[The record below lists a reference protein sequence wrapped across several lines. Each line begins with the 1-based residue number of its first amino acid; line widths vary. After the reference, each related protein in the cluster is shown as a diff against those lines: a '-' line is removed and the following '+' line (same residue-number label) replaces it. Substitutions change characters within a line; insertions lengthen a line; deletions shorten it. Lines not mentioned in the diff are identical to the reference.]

1 MAQTKNVAELCV
13 LLVSEI
19 YGQLPSRIISALF
32 IKGRSTTAQ
41 LAVHTA
47 LNQRQ
52 VRHGL
57 AVLVQQNAVF
67 HLSDPDSSITYYDA
81 NPDVVYN
88 LVRSGKILEMVR
100 ENYGDIAKGL
110 VQDVLV
116 LGHIKMSDLVEAYKN
131 KAPSGGNKPVNGVV
145 KDEHDEDDDHGLN
158 ADGTHVNG
166 VNGSSVNGFASEEDE
181 KDPIAQAYFHLAR
194 LLAAGILEPVSSM
207 MFQSPTDLKTAI
219 EQEVL
224 RNDFPAGI
232 RGIKQKRELETAV
245 AKKADE
251 FQQSRTSL
259 KRRLESEFDHEASVK
274 RRRLL
279 NGSAM
284 SNGASGAGAVD
295 LLMEHLDVAI
305 RVNYDKCLVE
315 LRNSKLARYVEDLIG
330 ETTAQVYATLLTAL
344 GKKINRCQVDP
355 MTKTEDDGD
364 TFTGSSV
371 NTIEIFEH
379 LSPSIDVSTG
389 IGIPAAGMID
399 QHCAEKIRRFPP
411 KPKASILQS
420 SLEAGDEIMGSDDED
435 YDRSDEVGFGAN
447 GFSGDFTQSKP
458 GTNGVNGGEARSDDA
473 GSVRAQRMR
482 QMRQHLLLLAESKE
496 GFIRHCGGNDRGE
509 WTVDFE
515 HLMGRLRLMEL
526 DILIEESFGRKGLRL
541 VRVLREKGKLDDKM
555 LPNIALMRKPD
566 VHVKMAEMEMAGI
579 LDVQEV
585 PRDNQRL
592 ASRTI
597 FFWFFDEERTIK
609 RTLDN
614 TYKSM
619 VRCLQRLEVERKK
632 KRNVLAVTER
642 KDVQGMEEEKLRG
655 DVYNEYRQFLE
666 IEKKLLGQVSK
677 LDDLVAV
684 FRDY

>member
-1 MAQTKNVAELCV
+1 MLVTKNVAELCV

-32 IKGRSTTAQ
+32 IKGRSTSAQ

-47 LNQRQ
+47 LNHRQ

-67 HLSDPDSSITYYDA
+67 HLSDPDSSVAYYDA
-81 NPDVVYN
+81 NPDAVYN
-88 LVRSGKILEMVR
+88 LVRSGKILEIVR

-116 LGHIKMSDLVEAYKN
+116 LGHIKISDLVEAYKN
-131 KAPSGGNKPVNGVV
+131 KAPGGENKPVNGVV
-145 KDEHDEDDDHGLN
+145 KDEHDEDDDGL
-158 ADGTHVNG
+158 DGNSNHVNG
-166 VNGSSVNGFASEEDE
+166 VNGSSVNGFAGDEDE
-181 KDPIAQAYFHLAR
+181 KDPIAQVYFHLAR

-219 EQEVL
+219 EQEIL
-224 RNDFPAGI
+224 RNDFPTGV
-232 RGIKQKRELETAV
+232 RGIKQKRELEAAIV
-245 AKKADE
+245 KKADE

-259 KRRLESEFDHEASVK
+259 KRRLETEFDQEASVK

-279 NGSAM
+279 NGSAI
-284 SNGASGAGAVD
+284 SNGTSGTGAVD

-315 LRNSKLARYVEDLIG
+315 LRNSKLAQYVEDLIG

-344 GKKINRCQVDP
+344 SKKINRCQADL
-355 MTKTEDDGD
+355 MTNTEDDAD
-364 TFTGSSV
+364 AFTGPSV
-371 NTIEIFEH
+371 NTLEIFEH

-389 IGIPAAGMID
+389 IGIPAAGMVD
-399 QHCAEKIRRFPP
+399 QHCAERIRRFPP
-411 KPKASILQS
+411 RPKAPILQS

-447 GFSGDFTQSKP
+447 GFNGDFAESKP
-458 GTNGVNGGEARSDDA
+458 GTNGVNGGEAHSDDA
-473 GSVRAQRMR
+473 ASVRAQRMR

-496 GFIRHCGGNDRGE
+496 GFVRHCGGNDRGE

-515 HLMGRLRLMEL
+515 HLIGRLRLMEL

-566 VHVKMAEMEMAGI
+566 VHVKMAEMEMAGF

-632 KRNVLAVTER
+632 KRNVLAVAER

>member
-67 HLSDPDSSITYYDA
+67 HLSDPDSSITYYDV
-81 NPDVVYN
+81 NPDAVYN
-88 LVRSGKILEMVR
+88 LVRSGKILEVVR

-116 LGHIKMSDLVEAYKN
+116 LGHIKISDLVEAYKN
-131 KAPSGGNKPVNGVV
+131 KAPGGVDRSVNGVV
-145 KDEHDEDDDHGLN
+145 KDEHNEDDDHGLN
-158 ADGTHVNG
+158 GNGNHVNG
-166 VNGSSVNGFASEEDE
+166 VNGSSVSGFAGEEDE
-181 KDPIAQAYFHLAR
+181 KDPIAQVYFHLAR

-224 RNDFPAGI
+224 RNDFPTGI
-232 RGIKQKRELETAV
+232 RGIKQKRELEAAV

-259 KRRLESEFDHEASVK
+259 KRRLETEFDHEASVK

-284 SNGASGAGAVD
+284 SNGTSGAGAVD

-305 RVNYDKCLVE
+305 RVNYDKCLVA
-315 LRNSKLARYVEDLIG
+315 LRNSKLAQYVEDLIG
-330 ETTAQVYATLLTAL
+330 ETTA
-344 GKKINRCQVDP
+344 
-355 MTKTEDDGD
+355 
-364 TFTGSSV
+364 
-371 NTIEIFEH
+371 
-379 LSPSIDVSTG
+379 
-389 IGIPAAGMID
+389 
-399 QHCAEKIRRFPP
+399 
-411 KPKASILQS
+411 QS

-447 GFSGDFTQSKP
+447 GFYGDFAESKP
-458 GTNGVNGGEARSDDA
+458 DTNGVNGGKADLDDA
-473 GSVRAQRMR
+473 ASARAQRMR

-496 GFIRHCGGNDRGE
+496 GFVRHCGGNDRGE

-566 VHVKMAEMEMAGI
+566 VHVKMAEMEMAGF

-632 KRNVLAVTER
+632 KRNVLAVAER